1 MKQRLAIVEGIRTPF
16 CKAGS
21 VMSGLQADD
30 LGAMVVKELIAKTEI
45 PPHLIDELIMGNVGQ
60 PSNACNIARVIALKA
75 GLPEDLS
82 AYTVHRNCASG
93 LQSISSG
100 YEKLLAGQGEV
111 LIVGGTE
118 SMSNYPFKFS
128 KKMTYLLSEL
138 IKARTV
144 TDKLRLL
151 CSFRPQ
157 DLKPV
162 IAIVEG
168 LTDPTCGLNMGQ
180 TAEILASE
188 FSISR
193 EQQDAFALQSH
204 LNADR
209 AQQKGILSEEILSI
223 FLAPHYPKVQ
233 HHDNSIREDQSLEK
247 LAKLKPFFN
256 KLNGTITVANACP
269 ISDGAGALLIMLED
283 KARELGYQPLGYL
296 SDYSYAGLAP
306 DHMGLGPVY
315 ATAKLL
321 KKSGLKMQDFDLIEL
336 NEAFAAQVLANE
348 SAFSSTLF
356 AQKFLGQDKALG
368 SIDKT
373 LLNVNG
379 GAIALGHP
387 VGATG
392 TRLVLTLL
400 KELRRRNKNRG
411 LATLCIG
418 GGQGAAF
425 VLEVQ

>member
-1 MKQRLAIVEGIRTPF
+1 MKQRLALVEGIRTPF

-21 VMSGLQADD
+21 TMSGLQADD
-30 LGAMVVKELIAKTEI
+30 LGAIVVKELMAKTEI
-45 PPHLIDELIMGNVGQ
+45 SPSLIDEIIMGNVGN
-60 PSNACNIARVIALKA
+60 PANACNIARVIALKS
-75 GLPEDLS
+75 GLPDDLC

-93 LQSISSG
+93 MQSITSG
-100 YEKLLAGQGEV
+100 YEKLLAGQGHI
-111 LIVGGTE
+111 LIAGGTE
-118 SMSNYPFKFS
+118 SMSHYPFIFS
-128 KKMTYLLSEL
+128 KKMTYLFSEL
-138 IKARTV
+138 SKARTIS
-144 TDKLRLL
+144 DKLRLL
-151 CSFRPQ
+151 ATFRPSH
-157 DLKPV
+157 LKP
-162 IAIVEG
+162 ILAIIEG

-204 LNADR
+204 LNASR
-209 AQQKGILSEEILSI
+209 AQKTGLLSEEIISV
-223 FLAPHYPKVQ
+223 FLAPHYNSVQ
-233 HHDNSIREDQSLEK
+233 HNDNSIREDQSLEK
-247 LAKLKPFFN
+247 LAKLKPFFQ
-256 KLNGTITVANACP
+256 KINGTITVANACP

-283 KARELGYQPLGYL
+283 KAKALGYQPLGYL

-321 KKSGLKMQDFDLIEL
+321 KKTGLKMQDFDLIEL

-348 SAFSSTLF
+348 SAFSSTIF
-356 AQKFLGQDKALG
+356 AQKHLHQDKALG
-368 SIDKT
+368 YLDREI
-373 LLNVNG
+373 LNVNG

-392 TRLVLTLL
+392 TRIILTLL
-400 KELRRRNKNRG
+400 KELRRRDKNRG

-418 GGQGAAF
+418 GGQGVALL
-425 VLEVQ
+425 LEVQ